1 MYDGYVRTTNLIY
14 CFLEIAINN
23 KILIDEIGYLE
34 DILLSGDENEATN
47 GDNVIYDVLL
57 GALE

>member
-34 DILLSGDENEATN
+34 DILLSGDENEGTN